1 MSLESLDESLVILTE
16 LRREYK
22 SSMKKA
28 VESLQEKY
36 KKQRKTLES
45 IGSMVKMSGA
55 DEATLAILHRR
66 LHTVTLMT
74 ASLMLDKFDETKSS
88 FVKMIVEELNE
99 SSEVL
104 NGKPLVHDEEI
115 DSILSQLFTSD
126 FDYQM
131 ECAISDI
138 CDSQRN
144 QIGKSYNAR
153 PDLLM
158 SAIHDADE
166 MFVSD
171 IINVFEKSVENLF
184 VDVVR
189 LTVRDKQVKC
199 MTVSPCDVT
208 TKAECWFVHGTDI
221 NLTNS
226 FVVHGSDCKCVP
238 LFYTDVAV
246 DDVKSIMQADEMFE
260 LLPTH
265 EAKAVL
271 GDEKYAKWLKG
282 DSLNVLL
289 TVDEGNSKQA

>member
-22 SSMKKA
+22 SFMKKA
-28 VESLQEKY
+28 VESLQDKY

-55 DEATLAILHRR
+55 DETTLAILHRR

-74 ASLMLDKFDETKSS
+74 ASLMLDKFDETKTT

-104 NGKPLVHDEEI
+104 NGKTLISDEEI
-115 DSILSQLFTSD
+115 DSIIVQLFTSD

-138 CDSQRN
+138 VDSQRN

-158 SAIHDADE
+158 SAIYDADE

-171 IINVFEKSVENLF
+171 IINLFEKSVENLF

-189 LTVRDKQVKC
+189 LTV
-199 MTVSPCDVT
+199 S
-208 TKAECWFVHGTDI
+208 
-221 NLTNS
+221 
-226 FVVHGSDCKCVP
+226 
-238 LFYTDVAV
+238 
-246 DDVKSIMQADEMFE
+246 
-260 LLPTH
+260 
-265 EAKAVL
+265 
-271 GDEKYAKWLKG
+271 
-282 DSLNVLL
+282 
-289 TVDEGNSKQA
+289 